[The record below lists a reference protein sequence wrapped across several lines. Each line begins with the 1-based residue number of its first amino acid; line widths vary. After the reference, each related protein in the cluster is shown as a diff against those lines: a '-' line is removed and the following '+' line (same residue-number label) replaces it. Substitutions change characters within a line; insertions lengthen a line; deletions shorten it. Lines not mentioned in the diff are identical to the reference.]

1 MFRKKLSGK
10 ELQMSN
16 FNSPLG
22 NASKQKRLDEIFPLQ
37 KIIIF
42 VFLLAVCCVYLP
54 CAALCIG
61 YEQTP
66 LHFSIPAY
74 IIMITGIAFL
84 FTTIKRLL
92 YAISCAVIIA
102 SLYYLTF
109 SPILPAAV
117 AAIVLIF
124 AIGAYLSSVCTKKLY
139 PLLILLPVVSYIGAF
154 GMTGDWAVSLLAIV
168 PLSASII
175 QGILQRKNT
184 ERKNII
190 LASSITFLALLAG
203 VIALLLYLNGKLSYV
218 AIQTDIDVIRDG
230 LLNYL
235 KNLSFEIEGE
245 VFQLFDAEYAEMID
259 AYIEHTFNMLPALI
273 TVTTFAVIY
282 LSHTLQLLMYQ
293 STDYDLLIT
302 PRTTKISMSIYAAS
316 AFVLSYILSLTTDV
330 AGRPNMLGVVSGNL
344 CIILMPGLFI
354 VGVESFA
361 IIVKKLRGFGFFAIL
376 LLLVAFFMLSSYAL
390 YIVAAIGAF
399 YIIITSIDRWAKKHY
414 SKNRS

>member
-1 MFRKKLSGK
+1 
-10 ELQMSN
+10 MSK
-16 FNSPLG
+16 FNSSLG
-22 NASKQKRLDEIFPLQ
+22 NKSAQKRLDEIFPLQ

-42 VFLLAVCCVYLP
+42 VFLLMVCCVYLP
-54 CAALCIG
+54 CAALCVG
-61 YEQTP
+61 YTQTP

-74 IIMITGIAFL
+74 IIIIAAIAFL
-84 FTTIKRLL
+84 FTTVRKLL
-92 YAISCAVIIA
+92 YAISCTVIIM

-109 SPILPAAV
+109 SPVLPAAV

-124 AIGAYLSSVCTKKLY
+124 TIGAYLSSICTKKIY
-139 PLLILLPVVSYIGAF
+139 PWLVLLPAVSYIGAF

-168 PLSASII
+168 PLSAAII

-190 LASSITFLALLAG
+190 LVSSITFLALLAG
-203 VIALLLYLNGKLSYV
+203 VVALLLYLNGKLSYA
-218 AIQTDIDVIRDG
+218 AIQSDIAAVRDG

-235 KNLSFEIEGE
+235 KNLSFEFEGE
-245 VFQLFDAEYAEMID
+245 TFQIFDTEYAEMID
-259 AYIEHTFNMLPALI
+259 AYIEHAFNMLPSLI
-273 TVTTFAVIY
+273 TVVTFAVIY
-282 LSHTLQLLMYQ
+282 LSHNLQLLMYQ

-302 PRTTKISMSIYAAS
+302 KKTTKISMSIYAAS

-344 CIILMPGLFI
+344 CIILLPGLFI

-361 IIVKKLRGFGFFAIL
+361 IIVKKLRGFGFLATL
-376 LLLVAFFMLSSYAL
+376 LLLAAFFMFSSYAL

-399 YIIITSIDRWAKKHY
+399 YIIITSIDQWAKIHY